1 MSHEIEILEDGTAS
15 FFSAREIPWHNLGQI
30 TDSALTA
37 EEALSEARLNWV
49 VTLEEMQAT
58 VLKGDGVSTIAV
70 PDKFAT
76 VRTRIDGTSDVLGV
90 VGNRYTVMQNAD
102 AFAFCNNIVDE
113 GGAHFETAGSLYG
126 GRRVFLSMKLPND
139 ILVGGHDLVENYLL
153 ITNSHDGSSP
163 VTAAI
168 TPVRAVCKNTVGAA
182 MSAAKSVFKVRHSAS
197 IDGRLQEA
205 REALDISWKY
215 AQNFGDLAEKMYED
229 EFSKLEFA
237 NYVHQLWERPEAEDK
252 KASTIWDNRYE
263 TLTGLWSAPTQEN
276 IAGTKWAAY
285 NTVIEYLDWF
295 SPTRGNED
303 KDERRAERIID
314 GSMQNIKNNALR
326 VLVGS

>member
-1 MSHEIEILEDGTAS
+1 MSHEIEMLEDGTAS

-30 TDSALTA
+30 TDRALTA

-58 VLKGDGVSTIAV
+58 VLKGDGVSTIPV

-90 VGNRYTVMQNAD
+90 VGNRYTVLQNAD

-113 GGAHFETAGSLYG
+113 GGAHFETAGSLYN

-139 ILVGGHDLVENYLL
+139 ILVGGQDLVENYILV
-153 ITNSHDGSSP
+153 TNSHDGSSP
-163 VTAAI
+163 VTVAI

-182 MSAAKSVFKVRHSAS
+182 LSSAVKTFKVRHSAS
-197 IDGRLQEA
+197 IDGRLSEA
-205 REALDISWKY
+205 RQALEVSWKY
-215 AQNFGDLAEKMYED
+215 TD
-229 EFSKLEFA
+229 EFSA
-237 NYVHQLWERPEAEDK
+237 VAEDLYSQEMSK
-252 KASTIWDNRYE
+252 NEFGNYINTLWTPPAKFDNNKANTIWDNRYDA
-263 TLTGLWSAPTQEN
+263 LMDLWNADTQAN

-314 GSMQNIKNNALR
+314 GSMENVKDNALR
-326 VLVGS
+326 VLVG